1 MKALALLSGGLDSIL
16 ATKLILDQGIEVVA
30 LNFILP
36 FATEKEDY
44 AGEVAKRFG
53 IPLVRVESGEE
64 YLDMVKKPKYGYGSG
79 MNPCIDCRIYMLREA
94 KRIAKEVGANFIFT
108 GDVLGER
115 PMSQHRKA
123 LELEEKEAGL
133 ERMVLRP
140 LSAKLLPETIPEQK
154 GWVDRSKLC
163 AIKGKSRKPQ
173 IALANKFGIL
183 EEEYPTPSGGCL
195 LTYREFASKLRDLF
209 DHNERVTMRDVRLLK
224 IGRHF
229 RFGSSKIIVGRNEA
243 ENMLLL
249 DLNKPLQGLRGRGAE
264 PHRPEVYVFEVLD
277 YGSPITILEGEKSKE
292 AIEVAAKLTARYSD
306 AGAKEEVLVEYKPS
320 CGAELREDQEQ
331 RKERIVVSPMDENE
345 VARLRI

>member
-1 MKALALLSGGLDSIL
+1 MKALSLLSGGLDSII

-36 FATEKEDY
+36 FAVEKKDY

-53 IPLVRVESGEE
+53 IPLVRVEAGEE
-64 YLDMVKKPKYGYGSG
+64 YLDMVRNPKHGYGSG

-94 KRIAKEVGANFIFT
+94 KRIAKEVGADFIFT

-133 ERMVLRP
+133 EKMVLRP

-154 GWVDRSKLC
+154 GWVDKSKLC

-209 DHNERVTMRDVRLLK
+209 DHNERVTVRDVRVLK

-243 ENMLLL
+243 ENTLLL
-249 DLNKPLQGLRGRGAE
+249 DLKN
-264 PHRPEVYVFEVLD
+264 PEDYVFEVPG
-277 YGSPITILEGEKSKE
+277 YGSPITILEGLKSRE

-306 AGAKEEVLVEYKPS
+306 AGAGAKAEGKEVLVEYKY
-320 CGAELREDQEQ
+320 EDKEQ
-331 RKERIVVSPMDENE
+331 KEAQVKVTSIDVSPADENE
-345 VARLRI
+345 VVRLRI